1 MSAGL
6 LLAEL
11 GTPCTMPHGSV
22 LALDAVVHSV
32 WAVVVA
38 VSCAVLP
45 EVVNFET
52 EETVSFWTNFEKALA
67 VSYEVGFVISPA
79 VF

>member
-11 GTPCTMPHGSV
+11 GTPCTMPHGS
-22 LALDAVVHSV
+22 ALDDVRHSV

-38 VSCAVLP
+38 VSCGVLP
-45 EVVNFET
+45 EVVANFET